1 MTLTSATPTPDT
13 RTAPR
18 PPGDP
23 LNLTR
28 AELDDLA
35 AQLDAVR
42 EDIFS
47 QRGQS
52 DARYIRRVVALQRGL
67 ELTGRACMI
76 FSRHK
81 PLWWSGVGCLSVGKI
96 LENMEIG

>member
-52 DARYIRRVVALQRGL
+52 DARYIRRVVALQ
-67 ELTGRACMI
+67 
-76 FSRHK
+76 
-81 PLWWSGVGCLSVGKI
+81 LSLI
-96 LENMEIG
+96 HI